1 MQNSFLQITIGERL
15 GNKLINEQLKS
26 KIDSIIPVAIK
37 VNGELSSFIKKRVN
51 ERLCHINLMA
61 KDLNIEA
68 IPVDFIFN
76 DDIGIDKKYCFD
88 YVFVRTKT
96 KIKNNQLV
104 LSFFI
109 ASELNHRMQHIKNS

>member
-1 MQNSFLQITIGERL
+1 MQKYFLQIAIGERSN
-15 GNKLINEQLKS
+15 NKLINEQLKS
-26 KIDSIIPVAIK
+26 KIDSIMPVAIK
-37 VNGELSSFIKKRVN
+37 VSDKLSLFIKKRVN
-51 ERLCHINLMA
+51 ERLSHINLMA
-61 KDLNIEA
+61 KDLNMKA

-76 DDIGIDKKYCFD
+76 DDIGVSKKYCFD

-109 ASELNHRMQHIKNS
+109 ASELNNPMKYIKNS